1 MARFDLRNKGQAGV
15 PFYTPAQEPAAGTA
29 TNGEA
34 APTLFQPLTMR
45 SVELANR
52 IVVSPMCQYS
62 ADNGHLTDYHV
73 VHLGQFALRGAGL
86 VIVEAS
92 AVEPRGRI
100 SPQDVGLWSDS
111 QAVALR
117 RVVDFVHSQGGKI
130 GIQLAHAGRK
140 ASTLAPWVGESA
152 SKTLAGEEQGGW
164 PDDVVGPSA
173 VAFDQDHAM
182 PRALTLDEVQQL
194 VDMFAQAARRAVKAG
209 VDVIEIHGAHGYLIS
224 SFLSPLSNKRT
235 DDYGGSL
242 ENRWRFLRQVAQ
254 AVRAT
259 IPDTMPLWVRISATE
274 WMEWAGEPSWHLDST
289 VALAKH
295 MASWG
300 VDVIDVSS
308 GGNNSKQ
315 RIPRNDP
322 GYQTRL
328 AQSVRRALR
337 HEGLDMAVGA
347 VGLITQST
355 VARDIVEQG
364 PEQSGDLVLVGRQF
378 LRDGGWV
385 LTVAQELGVAVK
397 WPVQYHRASERHSLG
412 SRDEDE

>member
-1 MARFDLRNKGQAGV
+1 MVRFDLRNKGQAGV
-15 PFYTPAQEPAAGTA
+15 PFYTPAQEPPAGTA

-62 ADNGHLTDYHV
+62 ADDGHLTDYHV

-92 AVEPRGRI
+92 AVEARGRI

-111 QAVALR
+111 QAAALR
-117 RVVDFVHSQGGKI
+117 RVVDVVHSQGGKI

-140 ASTLAPWVGESA
+140 ASTLAPWVGQSA
-152 SKTLAGEEQGGW
+152 NKTLAGEEQGGW

-173 VAFDQDHAM
+173 VPFAPDHAM

-194 VDMFAQAARRAVKAG
+194 IESFAQAARRAVKAG
-209 VDVIEIHGAHGYLIS
+209 VDVIELHGAHGYLIS

-242 ENRWRFLRQVAQ
+242 ENRWRFLRQVVEAT
-254 AVRAT
+254 RAA
-259 IPDTMPLWVRISATE
+259 IPDKMPLWVRISATE
-274 WMEWAGEPSWHLDST
+274 WMEWADGPSWDLDSSI
-289 VALAKH
+289 ALAKA

-300 VDVIDVSS
+300 VDVVDVSS
-308 GGNNSKQ
+308 GGNSSTQ

-322 GYQTRL
+322 SYQTSL
-328 AQSVRRALR
+328 ARHIRRALR
-337 HEGLDMAVGA
+337 HEGLDLAVGA
-347 VGLITQST
+347 VGLIDKAT
-355 VARDIVEQG
+355 VARDVVQQG
-364 PEQSGDLVLVGRQF
+364 PDQSGDLALVGRQF

-385 LTVAQELGVAVK
+385 FTAAQELQVAVK
-397 WPVQYHRASERHSLG
+397 WPVQYHRASERYWQG
-412 SRDEDE
+412 NDGEAE